1 MKQVKCSHFKTGK
14 KYYTVHR
21 DVDVTT
27 VTVTKSFQLLKSNS
41 FFNTVGR
48 NPFSVLEQ
56 RDVIDDGDDAASVG
70 SDESTSSTDSFGLF
84 GGDHHFANRYCSI
97 LDIEL

>member
-1 MKQVKCSHFKTGK
+1 M
-14 KYYTVHR
+14 
-21 DVDVTT
+21 
-27 VTVTKSFQLLKSNS
+27 TVTKSFQLLRSNS

-48 NPFSVLEQ
+48 NPFPVLEQ
-56 RDVIDDGDDAASVG
+56 RDVTDDGDDAVSVG

-97 LDIEL
+97 LDIGL